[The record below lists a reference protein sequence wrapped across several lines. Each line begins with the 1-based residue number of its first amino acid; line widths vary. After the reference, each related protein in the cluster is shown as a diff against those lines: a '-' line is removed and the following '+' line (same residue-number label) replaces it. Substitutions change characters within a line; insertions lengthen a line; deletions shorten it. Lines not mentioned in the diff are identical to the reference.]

1 MKKWLLVLFVF
12 VCAQVQAQISAPPD
26 KRNCGATQMREELIR
41 QMPEIKLQMERIRQS
56 AQDLIKSRRSARVN
70 QPIIQIPIVFHVVYN
85 TPKENISDAQIL
97 SQLEVLNQDYRR
109 RNADTTKTLP
119 AFKKLAADTGIQFCL
134 ATVDPNGQPTN
145 GITRTQTSVAEFS
158 QNHAIKFDNRG
169 GHDAWNSRKYLNI
182 WVGNLQDDYLG
193 LAEYPGGLASI
204 DGVVLDYTAVG
215 KFPANPNG
223 GKYNQGR
230 SATHE
235 IGHWLGL
242 DHIWGLDEE
251 GCDDTDGI
259 DDTPNQD
266 DSNGG
271 CPTGTRVS
279 CNNAAL
285 GGDMYQNYMDYTDDA
300 CMNLFTHDQA
310 AYMNAIINTA
320 RPGLLTAVVCAFPLR
335 ADFSAND
342 TIITTGSSVQ
352 FSDNSIG
359 LRATNWL
366 WTFEGGTPATST
378 QQNPVVQFTN
388 PGRHTVTLKVL
399 NGAFT
404 DTKSKEEYIWA
415 TYLEPRIYPNPA
427 DGYVFIDLP
436 ADYEVTEV
444 LLYNAV
450 GQLVRSGV
458 PQSSRLQFKLAGLA
472 NGMYYAKI
480 ISENGEVITRKIL
493 VQK

>member
-1 MKKWLLVLFVF
+1 MLVL
-12 VCAQVQAQISAPPD
+12 VCVQVQAQVSSPSD
-26 KRNCGATQMREELIR
+26 NRKCGSSQMRDELIR
-41 QMPEIKLQMERIRQS
+41 QMPELKLQMEQVRQS
-56 AQDLIKSRRSARVN
+56 AQARIKALRGARIN
-70 QPIIQIPIVFHVVYN
+70 QPVIQIPIVFHVVYR
-85 TPKENISDAQIL
+85 TAEENISDAQIL

-119 AFKKLAADTGIQFCL
+119 AFKKLGADTGIQFCL
-134 ATVDPNGQPTN
+134 ATVDPNGRPTN
-145 GITRTQTSVAEFS
+145 GITRTRTSVTEFPQS
-158 QNHAIKFDNRG
+158 HDIKFTSQG
-169 GHDAWNSRKYLNI
+169 GHDAWNSRRYLNI
-182 WVGNLQDDYLG
+182 WVGNLEKDLLG
-193 LAEYPGGLASI
+193 LAEYPGGPASL

-223 GKYNQGR
+223 GAYNQGR

-242 DHIWGLDEE
+242 DHIWGDGA
-251 GCDDTDGI
+251 GCDDTDYI

-279 CNNAAL
+279 CDNASL
-285 GGDMYQNYMDYTDDA
+285 GGDMYQNYMDYTDDS

-310 AYMNAIINTA
+310 AYMNAVINTA

-359 LRATNWL
+359 LRATSWL

-378 QQNPVVQFTN
+378 QQNPVVQFNN
-388 PGRHTVTLKVL
+388 PGRHTVTLTVK

-404 DTKSKEEYIWA
+404 DTKTKEAYIWA

-436 ADYEVTEV
+436 ANYEVTQV

-450 GQLVRSGV
+450 GQLVRTGV
-458 PQSSRLQFKLAGLA
+458 PQSSRLQFKLDGLA
-472 NGMYYAKI
+472 NGMYYAKMVQQ
-480 ISENGEVITRKIL
+480 NGRVITRKIL